1 MTRDRLLLLAVIS
14 LLSLV
19 PPVASAADRP
29 NILWISCEDISP
41 SLGCYGDEYSI
52 SPNIDGLAAQG
63 VVFRR
68 CFSHAGVCA
77 VARSG
82 LITGVYPV

>member
-14 LLSLV
+14 LLPLV

-41 SLGCYGDEYSI
+41 SLGCYGDEYST
-52 SPNIDGLAAQG
+52 SPNID
-63 VVFRR
+63 
-68 CFSHAGVCA
+68 
-77 VARSG
+77 
-82 LITGVYPV
+82 